1 MHAPTGMIVHICAR
15 KTWHAAL
22 GAGVYAADTLATE
35 GFIHLSKPDQVLSVA
50 NRYYPGQDDLVILWV
65 EKERLTSDLRWE
77 SSDGDVFPHV
87 FGPLNLDAILAVTDL
102 TADPNG
108 RFTKLPYPNISA

>member
-22 GAGVYAADTLATE
+22 DAGIYAADTLAVE
-35 GFIHLSKPDQVLSVA
+35 GFIHFSKPDQALFVA
-50 NRYYPGQDDLVILWV
+50 NRYYPGQNELVILWV

-77 SSDGDVFPHV
+77 SSDEDMFPHV
-87 FGPLNLDAILAVTDL
+87 YGPLNLDAILAVTEL
-102 TADPNG
+102 TADPGG
-108 RFTKLPYPNISA
+108 RFTKLIYPKFSA